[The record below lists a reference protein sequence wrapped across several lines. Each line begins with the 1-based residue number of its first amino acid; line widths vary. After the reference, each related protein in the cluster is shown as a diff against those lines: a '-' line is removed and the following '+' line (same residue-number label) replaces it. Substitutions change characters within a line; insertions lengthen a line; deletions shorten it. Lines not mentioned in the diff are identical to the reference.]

1 MPVKKT
7 EETAEKTAKKTKT
20 TATSKTVKKT
30 SATATKKA
38 VKPAVKKAV
47 KEDKSEKVT
56 KKEIKKTVK
65 KTVKKILK
73 AQEKNEKLLKKIA
86 KNKENAETKKM
97 IDLIVK
103 TLENGK
109 AEDVVVINLTEKTAI
124 ADYLVVATG
133 RAPRHVSALAEQV
146 QMRLKKTGVPASIE
160 GEDIGDWVI
169 VDALDVIVHVFHPET
184 RELYCIEELWG
195 EETPRHDA
203 K

>member
-7 EETAEKTAKKTKT
+7 EKTVEKTA
-20 TATSKTVKKT
+20 TAPKTVKKT
-30 SATATKKA
+30 SASAAKKA
-38 VKPAVKKAV
+38 VKPAVKKV
-47 KEDKSEKVT
+47 EKEKKTEKST

-97 IDLIVK
+97 MDLIVK

-124 ADYLVVATG
+124 ADYLIIATG

-160 GEDIGDWVI
+160 GEDIGDWAI

-195 EETPRHDA
+195 EETPRRSV

>member
-7 EETAEKTAKKTKT
+7 EKTTEKKAVKKTPAKT
-20 TATSKTVKKT
+20 TVKKT
-30 SATATKKA
+30 AEKVAKPAAKKA
-38 VKPAVKKAV
+38 VKADKTEKA
-47 KEDKSEKVT
+47 T

-73 AQEKNEKLLKKIA
+73 AQVKNEKLLKKA
-86 KNKENAETKKM
+86 GKPKENAEEKKLV
-97 IDLIVK
+97 DLIVK

-109 AEDVVVINLTEKTAI
+109 ADDVVVINLTGKTAL
-124 ADYLVVATG
+124 ADYLVVASG

-146 QMRLKKTGVPASIE
+146 QLRLKKTGVPASIE
-160 GEDIGDWVI
+160 GEDVGDWVI
-169 VDALDVIVHVFHPET
+169 VDAGDVIVHVFHPET

-195 EETPRHDA
+195 EETPRRTA

>member
-7 EETAEKTAKKTKT
+7 EKT
-20 TATSKTVKKT
+20 TE
-30 SATATKKA
+30 KKA
-38 VKPAVKKAV
+38 VKKAPAKKTVKA
-47 KEDKSEKVT
+47 DKTEKVT

-73 AQEKNEKLLKKIA
+73 AQVKNEKLLKKVA
-86 KNKENAETKKM
+86 KPKENAEEKKLV
-97 IDLIVK
+97 DLIVK

-109 AEDVVVINLTEKTAI
+109 ADDVVVINLTGKTAL
-124 ADYLVVATG
+124 ADYLVVASG

-146 QMRLKKTGVPASIE
+146 QLRLKKTGVPASIE
-160 GEDIGDWVI
+160 GEDVGDWVI
-169 VDALDVIVHVFHPET
+169 VDTGDVIVHVFHPET

-195 EETPRHDA
+195 EETPRHNA

>member
-7 EETAEKTAKKTKT
+7 EKT
-20 TATSKTVKKT
+20 TEKKAVKKASAKTTVKKT
-30 SATATKKA
+30 AEKA
-38 VKPAVKKAV
+38 VKPAAKKAM
-47 KEDKSEKVT
+47 KADKTEKAT

-73 AQEKNEKLLKKIA
+73 AQAKNEKLLKKA
-86 KNKENAETKKM
+86 TKTKENAETKKLV
-97 IDLIVK
+97 DLIVK

-109 AEDVVVINLTEKTAI
+109 AEDVVVINLTGKAAL
-124 ADYLVVATG
+124 ADYLVIASG

-146 QMRLKKTGVPASIE
+146 QLRLKKTGVPASLE

-169 VDALDVIVHVFHPET
+169 VDAADVIVHVFHPET

-195 EETPRHDA
+195 EETPRRA
-203 K
+203 TK

>member
-7 EETAEKTAKKTKT
+7 EKT
-20 TATSKTVKKT
+20 TEKKAVKK
-30 SATATKKA
+30 APAKKA
-38 VKPAVKKAV
+38 VKPVKAAKA
-47 KEDKSEKVT
+47 DKAEKVT

-73 AQEKNEKLLKKIA
+73 AQAKNEKLLKKAA
-86 KNKENAETKKM
+86 KPKENAEEKKLV
-97 IDLIVK
+97 DLIVK

-109 AEDVVVINLTEKTAI
+109 ADDVVVINLTGKTAL
-124 ADYLVVATG
+124 ADYLVVASG

-146 QMRLKKTGVPASIE
+146 QLRLKKTGVPASLE

-169 VDALDVIVHVFHPET
+169 VDAGDVIVHVFHPET
-184 RELYCIEELWG
+184 REKYCIEEIWG
-195 EETPRHDA
+195 EETPRHSE